1 MSSKKKQ
8 RKKKPPS
15 ELQRQAA
22 SRTQSQEEPEEQ
34 SSQYEWI
41 PFWGWIL
48 IFLVPLALSE
58 YMFYVADR
66 RPSMILFAV
75 AWIGFFVT
83 IMHRAGWPIIKRRS
97 EKQNDK
103 HGK

>member
-1 MSSKKKQ
+1 MSSKKKR

-22 SRTQSQEEPEEQ
+22 SRTQSQEEPEEL

-41 PFWGWIL
+41 PLWGWIL
-48 IFLVPLALSE
+48 LFLVPLALSE

-66 RPSMILFAV
+66 RPSMILFPV
-75 AWIGFFVT
+75 AWIGFWVT

-97 EKQNDK
+97 DKQNDK